1 MSRRIIE
8 GSYARLCGLRDTAV
22 KIDSALPASFGED
35 YISILSKLRASTE
48 DIFDGF
54 DLGNNVFFHPNVASM
69 KYNAIDMKSKIN
81 QLIQYLEMVHS
92 ASNKIVEVGS
102 VYNLIRDPELK
113 SRCSDLLS
121 AVDHFD
127 RVINQA
133 TQVLEERVRKKVPS
147 LENMTGLPLVGKAI
161 NPEPSKSMIVFS
173 TNPSEQEGY
182 ANLFKGLMG
191 TFRNQS
197 HHKFLETV
205 TREQALQI
213 CAFIDNMLAALE
225 GAEVKTAL

>member
-1 MSRRIIE
+1 MSRLIIE
-8 GSYARLCGLRDTAV
+8 GSYAKLCGMR
-22 KIDSALPASFGED
+22 SSLPSKQHDLIPLSFLTD
-35 YISILSKLRASTE
+35 YRSILGTLRTLETDDFS
-48 DIFDGF
+48 GF
-54 DLGNNVFFHPNVASM
+54 DLPGDAFNKHDNDLYRGNQIPFNM
-69 KYNAIDMKSKIN
+69 KLN
-81 QLIQYLEMVHS
+81 QLIQYLEMIHR
-92 ASNKIVEVGS
+92 ASNKIVEIGS
-102 VYNLIRDPELK
+102 IYNLIRDTELK

-121 AVDHFD
+121 APDHFD

-133 TQVLEERVRKKVPS
+133 TQILEDRVRKKVPS
-147 LENMTGLPLVGKAI
+147 IGDMTGLPLVGKAI

-191 TFRNQS
+191 TFRNPS

-225 GAEVKTAL
+225 GAEVKSA

>member
-1 MSRRIIE
+1 MTLRIEDLLHSQLCIIHDAIPDSQISLPLSFVTE
-8 GSYARLCGLRDTAV
+8 YERILENLKGVGIGSFVMHNLGIDVLNDSTNPVFQVNRLPF
-22 KIDSALPASFGED
+22 I
-35 YISILSKLRASTE
+35 SKLR
-48 DIFDGF
+48 
-54 DLGNNVFFHPNVASM
+54 
-69 KYNAIDMKSKIN
+69 
-81 QLIQYLEMVHS
+81 QLISRLELLNGCS
-92 ASNKIVEVGS
+92 RAKIAITSIYES
-102 VYNLIRDPELK
+102 IEDAQLK

-121 AVDHFD
+121 VVDHFD

-133 TQVLEERVRKKVPS
+133 TQVLEDRVRKKIPS
-147 LENMTGLPLVGKAI
+147 LEEKTGMALFGKAI

-173 TNPSEQEGY
+173 SNPSEQEGY

-225 GAEVKTAL
+225 SAQISPP